1 MSRSVP
7 VSLLFAV
14 VLVVSGCRPA
24 PEGTTTETPPPD
36 ATPLTDTTTV
46 PGTATIHGEVFYLQR
61 IALPPDAE
69 VSVVL
74 QDVSRADAPAVEV
87 ASTLMKTEGRQVP
100 FPFALSYEP
109 AKIEP
114 GRTYALAARISSAGQ
129 LLWVNEA
136 QAPVLTRGAPADSIR
151 IRLRQVPG
159 GS

>member
-1 MSRSVP
+1 MSRSVA
-7 VSLLFAV
+7 VSVFFSAL
-14 VLVVSGCRPA
+14 LVVSGCRSA
-24 PEGTTTETPPPD
+24 PEGTTTETPSPE
-36 ATPLTDTTTV
+36 ATALTDTTTV
-46 PGTATIHGEVFYLQR
+46 PGTATIHGEVFYVQR

-69 VSVVL
+69 VDVVL
-74 QDVSRADAPAVEV
+74 QEVSHADAPAVEI
-87 ASTLMKTEGRQVP
+87 ASTRIKTEGRQVP

-114 GRTYALAARISSAGQ
+114 DRTYALSARISSAGQ

-159 GS
+159 N